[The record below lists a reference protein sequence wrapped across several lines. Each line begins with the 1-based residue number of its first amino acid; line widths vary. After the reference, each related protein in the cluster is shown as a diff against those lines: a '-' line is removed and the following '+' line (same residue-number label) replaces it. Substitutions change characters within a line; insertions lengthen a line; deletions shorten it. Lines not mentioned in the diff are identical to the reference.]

1 MVAKITPTKKVKRFE
16 MHNCAG
22 KLRVDVKVD
31 DGEISEVIL
40 MTKKGG
46 CKYNLQLIGRMITS
60 MLECN
65 IDIHFICSILDAN
78 DPCPAPTA
86 RSKREELK
94 DCQVGHGGC
103 SKIIMKAIQEKLDGL
118 QIKK

>member
-16 MHNCAG
+16 MYNCAG

-31 DGEISEVIL
+31 EGEISEVIL

-65 IDIHFICSILDAN
+65 IDINYICSILEAN
-78 DPCPAPTA
+78 DPCPSPTA
-86 RSKREELK
+86 RSKREELN
-94 DCQVGHGGC
+94 DCPIGHGGC
-103 SKIIMKAIQEKLDGL
+103 SKIILKAIQEKLNGI
-118 QIKK
+118 QK

>member
-16 MHNCAG
+16 MYNCSG
-22 KLRVDVKVD
+22 KPRVDVKVD
-31 DGEISEVIL
+31 EGEVSEVIC
-40 MTKKGG
+40 MPKKGG

-65 IDIHFICSILDAN
+65 IDIHFICSILEAN
-78 DPCPAPTA
+78 EPCPSPTA

-94 DCQVGHGGC
+94 DCPIGHGGC
-103 SKIIMKAIQEKLDGL
+103 AKIILKAIQEKLGEL
-118 QIKK
+118 